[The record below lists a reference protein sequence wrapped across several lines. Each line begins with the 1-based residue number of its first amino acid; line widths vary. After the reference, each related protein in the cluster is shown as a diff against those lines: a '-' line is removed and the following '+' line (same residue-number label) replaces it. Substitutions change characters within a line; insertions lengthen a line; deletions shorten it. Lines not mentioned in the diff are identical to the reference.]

1 MRMRIECMRC
11 QGSRATRSGDIM
23 EKKNSDQGR
32 ELQASEI
39 RRKIDQGWTSLQR
52 GKAIDGEEFFRQLE
66 REERELLRN
75 AY

>member
-1 MRMRIECMRC
+1 
-11 QGSRATRSGDIM
+11 M
-23 EKKNSDQGR
+23 EDKNSDQGR
-32 ELQASEI
+32 ELQAGEI
-39 RRKIDQGWTSLQR
+39 RKKIDQGWTSLQR